1 MSAADYL
8 AELEPRRWALVVG
21 NARYARLGAL
31 PGARVDA
38 LQMEARLHELGFQVT
53 RCMDIASVAQFED
66 DILPAFRRQVRAGD
80 LVLFYFSGHGFSQG
94 PDSYLAVTGMD
105 LRVAAADLGEV
116 AIAVEALATYL
127 SRPAPGLVLMV
138 IDACRSIGGFS
149 IVDAALRDPML
160 KGAPAVRPMH
170 DARVNLLSAYASR
183 PGMPAI
189 ADDENG
195 NGPSLFTTE
204 LLAQMGRDER
214 EFSAMFNDVSAQ
226 VRLASDERQQPGL
239 QDWSDTDLYLRLP
252 DALREQQKEAW
263 LVALS
268 SRSRK
273 LVQRF
278 AYRFSISRHAAAA
291 RAWLADNLFDD
302 SATTPVLARESTA
315 FPANAGSR
323 NVRSNLLA
331 SPAPVAGNRLLL
343 ELLVAPLAGGLPELL
358 HGAAIKRALADLHD
372 SHCQIAN
379 VTLAIFESHDGNE
392 TELREARLQHGIFL
406 LERSGLD
413 RGQISRATDRDDTLA
428 AIGDGV
434 RLRFFGSRS

>member
-31 PGARVDA
+31 PGALADA
-38 LQMEARLHELGFQVT
+38 IQMETRLHELGFQVT
-53 RCMDIASVAQFED
+53 RCTDVASVAQFED
-66 DILPAFRRQVRAGD
+66 DVLPAFRRQVRAGD
-80 LVLFYFSGHGFSQG
+80 LVLFYFSGHGFSHG
-94 PDSYLAVTGMD
+94 PDSYLAVTDMD
-105 LRVAAADLGEV
+105 LRVAAANLGEV
-116 AIAVEALATYL
+116 AIAVESLATYL

-138 IDACRSIGGFS
+138 IDACRGIGGFS
-149 IVDAALRDPML
+149 IIDAAVSNRAM
-160 KGAPAVRPMH
+160 KGAPAARAMH

-195 NGPSLFTTE
+195 AGPSLFTAE
-204 LLAQMGRDER
+204 LLAQMGKDER

-226 VRLASDERQQPGL
+226 VRLASGERQQPGL

-291 RAWLADNLFDD
+291 RAWLADNVFDD
-302 SATTPVLARESTA
+302 PAKKPALPREVVASSTY
-315 FPANAGSR
+315 SR
-323 NVRSNLLA
+323 NLRSNLLA
-331 SPAPVAGNRLLL
+331 SPRLAATNRLLV
-343 ELLVAPLAGGLPELL
+343 ELLVPPLPEGLPELL
-358 HGAAIKRALADLHD
+358 DGAAIKRALADLRD
-372 SHCQIAN
+372 SRCRVAN
-379 VTLAIFESHDGNE
+379 VTLAISESDDADE
-392 TELREARLQHGIFL
+392 MQVREARLQHAIFL

-413 RGQISRATDRDDTLA
+413 RGQLTRATGRDATPAAMDDR
-428 AIGDGV
+428 V
-434 RLRFFGSRS
+434 RLRFFGSRT